1 MKNRQTEKRILAVVC
16 AAALL
21 LSLAACTRQNASDIS
36 AVDATA
42 AMLMEAV
49 PEPSYGPIGGEWVA
63 FGLARWGG
71 EVPAE
76 WFEAYYAQ
84 VEAHV
89 KDCGGVLNERKYT
102 EYSRVILA
110 LTAIGKDPTDVGGYH
125 LLVPLADYEQTAA
138 QGLNGPIYALL
149 ALDSGNYE
157 IPAHAAGSTQATREA
172 YIAFILDRELPDG
185 GWSLSGDEAE
195 IDITAIAIQALAKY
209 RDQEAVAGAVDRA
222 IAVLSARQNANGGYT
237 AFEVESSESIAQVI
251 VALTELG
258 IPVSDARFV
267 KNGNTLVDRL
277 LDFRLADGK
286 YSHLL
291 NGKMDWV
298 ATQQAF
304 YALVAWD
311 RAQQGKPSLY
321 RMAEPDDGTGGK

>member
-1 MKNRQTEKRILAVVC
+1 MKIRQTEKRILAFVC

-21 LSLAACTRQNASDIS
+21 VSLGACTRQTDSDIS
-36 AVDATA
+36 AVDACA

-49 PEPSYGPIGGEWVA
+49 PEPSYGPVGGEWVA
-63 FGLARWGG
+63 LGLARWGG

-76 WFEAYYAQ
+76 WFAAYYAQ

-110 LTAIGKDPTDVGGYH
+110 LTAIGKNPEDVGGH
-125 LLVPLADYEQTAA
+125 NLLVPLADYEQTVF
-138 QGLNGPIYALL
+138 QGINGPAYALL

-157 IPAHAAGSTQATREA
+157 IPTNAAGSTQATREA
-172 YIAFILDRELPDG
+172 YLAYILDRELPDG
-185 GWSLSGDEAE
+185 GWSLSGDEAD
-195 IDITAIAIQALAKY
+195 IDVTAIVLQALAKY

-222 IAVLSARQNANGGYT
+222 VAVLSARQNANGGYT
-237 AFEVESSESIAQVI
+237 EFEAESSESIAQVI

-258 IPVSDARFV
+258 ISVSDDRFV

-286 YSHLL
+286 FSHILD
-291 NGKMDWV
+291 GKMDWV

-304 YALVAWD
+304 YALVAFD
-311 RAQQGKPSLY
+311 RARQGETSLY
-321 RMAEPDDGTGGK
+321 CMAAQEENT